1 MDRPTDIAG
10 RLVLLV
16 DPDPATRLI
25 VRPLLIRYGLELVQ
39 ARTTVAALELLQ
51 RMPDRFRMAVVCL
64 EMPVLSGSLLIETL
78 RLFRPALPVVC
89 LKAGERSAVGAG
101 TGNCLAKPV
110 RADELRAQLEDAL
123 AGESSVSPAATVTPA
138 ALARAQAEF
147 AVSGN
152 LLEAARELA
161 RGMPGETASGW

>member
-1 MDRPTDIAG
+1 MDGPTDVTG

-16 DPDPATRLI
+16 DPDPATRLT
-25 VRPLLIRYGLELVQ
+25 VRPLLIRYGLELIQ

-51 RMPDRFRMAVVCL
+51 RMPERFRMAVVCL

-78 RLFRPALPVVC
+78 RLFRPSLPVVC
-89 LKAGERSAVGAG
+89 LTAAEQSAVGAAM
-101 TGNCLAKPV
+101 GNCLPKPV
-110 RADELRAQLEDAL
+110 RPDELRAQLEDAL
-123 AGESSVSPAATVTPA
+123 AGVGSAFSAATVTPA
-138 ALARAQAEF
+138 AVARAQAEF

-161 RGMPGETASGW
+161 RGMPGEAASGW